1 MVLLTFQI
9 TRTHFPVY
17 FLKVDEEKAR
27 LAEQSQRLKSDFDE
41 RKSAYEVTLR
51 QTLSHA
57 GTNHDQEMN
66 ELKAK
71 HQVSAPF

>member
-1 MVLLTFQI
+1 M
-9 TRTHFPVY
+9 
-17 FLKVDEEKAR
+17 DEEKAR
-27 LAEQSQRLKSDFDE
+27 LAEQSQRMKSDFDE

-57 GTNHDQEMN
+57 GTEHGQEVD

-71 HQVSAPF
+71 HQVSFFTKNKQT